1 MAIDRL
7 SPLPLH
13 YQIYSDIKK
22 LFTTEYRQGDLLPT
36 EIDLANRYN
45 VGRGTVRSALTTL
58 ADDGIIERIAGRG
71 TFLSRDCMIRLKRY
85 RVGVILSS
93 AEFGNE
99 NAWGSTWVH
108 HIEMINGLMAG
119 ETAYNFDAELIGED
133 SFSPDYRDLF
143 DGFILFRYVAAG
155 LPAFL
160 SKPLVHIRYD
170 VDIPGGL
177 HAIVDDA
184 VSTGY
189 SSVAY
194 LGTRKKNRVE
204 IVSQAFTGHGRAPLD
219 PFAVEEC
226 GGTPEEARLACAA
239 LLDRRAGMDCLICST
254 DLRAIGALQC
264 LRERG
269 RRVPEDVAVYGF
281 DGIRK
286 SEVTDPPLTTF
297 AFDWRYPGL
306 FAASELRALLDGTA
320 VPAYQPPQGRLVHRR
335 STR

>member
-1 MAIDRL
+1 MPVDRL

-13 YQIYSDIKK
+13 YQLYSDIKK
-22 LFTTEYRQGDLLPT
+22 LFTTEYKQGDLLPT
-36 EIDLANRYN
+36 EIELVNRYS
-45 VGRGTVRSALTTL
+45 VGRGTVRSALRTL
-58 ADDGIIERIAGRG
+58 AEEGIIERIAGRG
-71 TFLSRDCMIRLKRY
+71 TFLSRDCMVRLKRY

-99 NAWGSTWVH
+99 TAWGSTWVH

-119 ETAYNFDAELIGED
+119 EASYNFDAELIGED
-133 SFSPDYRDLF
+133 SFSPAYRDLF

-155 LPAFL
+155 LPSFL
-160 SKPLVHIRYD
+160 SKPLVNIRYD
-170 VDIPGGL
+170 VDIPGAL
-177 HAIVDDA
+177 RAIVDDA

-189 SSVAY
+189 TSVVY
-194 LGTRKKNRVE
+194 LGSRKKSRVE
-204 IVSQAFTGHGRAPLD
+204 TVDEAFAGHGRPPLD
-219 PFAVEEC
+219 PAAVEEC

-239 LLDRRAGMDCLICST
+239 LLDRRTGVDCLICST

-306 FAASELRALLDGTA
+306 FAAAELRAALDGTA
-320 VPAYQPPQGRLVHRR
+320 PPDYLPPRGRLVRRR